1 MNKIGLTLSGG
12 GIRGMA
18 HLGVLEYLLEI
29 DIKPSVISGTS
40 AGSLVGIFY
49 AAGYTP
55 KEILEIGKAEKFFGY
70 SNIKLRWSGLFSADI
85 FDNILTKYIKQS
97 TIEELSIPIYIVAT
111 DLTNARQYVFDKGS
125 IANAVKASCC
135 VPLVFEP
142 VKYGDIFL
150 CDGGILNN
158 FPVDIIKN
166 RCDTLIGINVSN
178 IEELSIKSWSYRKV
192 LERTI
197 KISIDSNTYN
207 QKDLCNIYV
216 EPPSMSNYG
225 TFDYSKSDQLFQ
237 LGYNYAKSIKDN
249 FNKIGI
255 KKV

>member
-29 DIKPSVISGTS
+29 GIKPSIISGTS
-40 AGSLVGIFY
+40 AGSLVGVFY

-55 KEILEIGKAEKFFGY
+55 REILEIGKAEKFFGY
-70 SNIKLRWSGLFSADI
+70 SNIKLKWSGLFSADI
-85 FDNILTKYIKQS
+85 FDNILTKYIKQN
-97 TIEELSIPIYIVAT
+97 TIEELSIPVYIVAT
-111 DLTNARQYVFDKGS
+111 DLTNAQQHIFDSGS
-125 IANAVKASCC
+125 IITAVKASCC

-142 VKYGDIFL
+142 VKFEDIYL

-158 FPVDIIKN
+158 FPVDVIKSQ
-166 RCDTLIGINVSN
+166 CDELIGVNVSN
-178 IEELSIKSWSYRKV
+178 IEELSIKNWSYRKV

-197 KISIDSNTYN
+197 KISINNNSFN
-207 QKDLCNIYV
+207 QKELCNVYL
-216 EPPSMSNYG
+216 EPPSISNYG
-225 TFDYSKSDQLFQ
+225 TFDYGKSDELFQ

-249 FNKIGI
+249 FNKIGWG
-255 KKV
+255 